1 MYLNDIKEIRQWISL
16 HTNLMLNQYKIENIN
31 NQLVVNTIAPVVLR
45 YDCDGEIKIKF
56 NNINSNFYVNK
67 SYNDLL
73 DSSVYNFNGFPESIQ
88 GSLTTKNIPY
98 DNSNGWNVKYIRDS
112 INFCGNETKLEN
124 LNFLKDTDFQ
134 FVYLRISDT
143 PFKDNVIPDIY
154 GNAFITREQ
163 RRTKEQILES
173 IGIYNQKNKEI
184 KDFFSFDNELNKN
197 LEI

>member
-1 MYLNDIKEIRQWISL
+1 MFLKNIKEIREWLSFN
-16 HTNLMLNQYKIENIN
+16 TSLMLNQYKIENIN
-31 NQLVVNTIAPVVLR
+31 NQFVVNTMANVNVR
-45 YDCDGEIKIKF
+45 YDFDGEIKIKF
-56 NNINSNFYVNK
+56 NDINGNFYINK
-67 SYNDLL
+67 SYNNDL
-73 DSSVYNFNGFPESIQ
+73 DNSVYNFNGFPKSIQ

-98 DNSNGWNVKYIRDS
+98 NNSNGWNVKYIRDS
-112 INFCGNETKLEN
+112 INLCGNETKLEN

-143 PFKDNVIPDIY
+143 PFKDNVIPEIY

-184 KDFFSFDNELNKN
+184 KDFFSFDNELNAN
-197 LEI
+197 LDI